1 MGVFLLNLNGFCWSC
16 QILFFVLNWLQFNK
30 LSPFLLKS
38 NNHCLG
44 DYRRGKSWS
53 MTHYELTY
61 IVSIK
66 FLDDEM
72 NKVTEKIEKIIVDL
86 GGKITSKEV
95 LGKQKLAYPL
105 KQIHQGTY
113 ASIEFDLEGEKLKE
127 LDTDLK
133 LMNELLR
140 HLVIKKRVR
149 TEAEIE
155 REKQVQ
161 ERLRKEKELEL
172 NKLEES
178 NQGGAKQV
186 ESSVVEEVKA
196 EQTAEAKKEDKDSKK
211 VSLEDLDKKLDEIL
225 TDDII

>member
-1 MGVFLLNLNGFCWSC
+1 M
-16 QILFFVLNWLQFNK
+16 
-30 LSPFLLKS
+30 
-38 NNHCLG
+38 
-44 DYRRGKSWS
+44 
-53 MTHYELTY
+53 MHYELTY

-66 FLDDEM
+66 FIDDEM
-72 NKVTEKIEKIIVDL
+72 NKVTEKIEKMIVEL
-86 GGKITSKEV
+86 GGKVTLKEN

-105 KQIHQGTY
+105 KGIFQGTY

-133 LMNELLR
+133 LMNEILR

-149 TEAEIE
+149 TAAEVD

-161 ERLRKEKELEL
+161 ERLRKEKEVEL
-172 NKLEES
+172 NKLEKADQEKV
-178 NQGGAKQV
+178 KQPEATVAEEKTV
-186 ESSVVEEVKA
+186 EQIA
-196 EQTAEAKKEDKDSKK
+196 EKKKEDKDAKK